1 MSAVLHEADEAVE
14 RGLFERRARVLDARA
29 GVPSLDAVLRASR
42 KESRETSPS
51 AWGRGLTALAVAA
64 ACALAVVKTRPHET
78 PHPRIQ
84 REPERTTQGAAA
96 PTDVACEAP
105 EESACSLES
114 ARSSPVTVVDD
125 ERACVAPPATFAS
138 SSSLSCDDDE
148 ANLCQAY

>member
-14 RGLFERRARVLDARA
+14 RGLFARRARVLDVRA

-51 AWGRGLTALAVAA
+51 AWGRGLTAIAVAA
-64 ACALAVVKTRPHET
+64 ACALAVMKTRPHET
-78 PHPRIQ
+78 PRPHIQ
-84 REPERTTQGAAA
+84 PEPERATQGAAA
-96 PTDVACEAP
+96 SKDVACEAP

-138 SSSLSCDDDE
+138 SSLSCDDEE
-148 ANLCQAY
+148 ANLCRAY